1 MSKTKSL
8 IGDKGIIF
16 ENMVK
21 IDKTNILK
29 LSFFQLLIVTL
40 HYE

>member
-21 IDKTNILK
+21 IDKARLK
-29 LSFFQLLIVTL
+29 LSVSS
-40 HYE
+40 Y